1 MDTDYFKYS
10 VSIKTILQEFVLY
23 LKYTFGSVVEYVG
36 TTTPVLPSS
45 GRIHDIDIMVVFS
58 RRLSESQIV
67 YVWKI
72 ISRLHSKYRISLDT
86 RIYPKE
92 ALQHLPIINQYLL
105 QMFLSDELGTNPFKD
120 LDISLAEVKKECG
133 PRIKEQVSKIIN
145 SMPRVASETAQ
156 LRSIAQAVYDAIR
169 AFLILEDH
177 PIASKEE
184 SCTYFTKTY
193 PDFSEATAIY
203 EGYLNPET
211 IVDLTS
217 YILDSLAL
225 VKHLLYKAENK
236 SLSNEILL
244 VNTPSSTMSHPKDD
258 YLVNDHNMPLGLVC
272 VASYAKQ
279 TGLPVTILDAYAEN
293 LDALSTVDRI
303 FSMQTIPRIIG
314 FNTSS
319 PNIHVVHKIA
329 KYLKRIRK
337 DLVLVCGGPHASLD
351 PKHTLSTGDIDFVI
365 VGEGEIPFSMLV
377 SDLIQRKKDI
387 NIPGVFHVVSNRLV
401 GKESHEELDLSKI
414 PVPDFG
420 LLPLNRYFGIKKR
433 IYIHT
438 SRGCA
443 FNCIYCSVPKCWGR
457 KVREIPIE
465 ILIGQLRASLDKY
478 KPDEIQIV
486 DDNFSHRKGALIKN
500 FCEQIIA
507 NNLTF
512 KWKCQVRTDQLDENV
527 IKMMASSGCFEVD
540 MGIESGNEEIQ
551 RYIRKNLDLQKTL
564 QVIALIHQENMF
576 TKAFFMV
583 GFPEESFDAIADT
596 VNYSIKLKDKGLD
609 DVAFFPVM
617 PFPGTDISQITGM
630 VVFQGAVIDSV
641 DSYEHSF
648 AAHRL
653 RKYSAKPEISLNRN
667 FTPERLRLLVK
678 FAYQRFELDAP
689 VKKLEDEFNSYVET
703 EESHSHGI

>member
-1 MDTDYFKYS
+1 MDAEYFKYS
-10 VSIKTILQEFVLY
+10 VSTKTILQELVLY
-23 LKYTFGSVVEYVG
+23 LKHTFGSIVEYVG
-36 TTTPVLPSS
+36 TTTPGLPSL

-58 RRLSESQIV
+58 RLSESQIV

-72 ISRLHSKYRISLDT
+72 ISRLHSKYSISLDT
-86 RIYPKE
+86 RIYSKKD
-92 ALQHLPIINQYLL
+92 LQNLPIINQYLL
-105 QMFLSDELGTNPFKD
+105 HIFLSDELGTNPFKD
-120 LDISLAEVKKECG
+120 LDISLATVKKECKLKI
-133 PRIKEQVSKIIN
+133 REQISKIIN
-145 SMPRVASETAQ
+145 SIPRVASETAQ
-156 LRSIAQAVYDAIR
+156 LRSIAQFVYDGIR
-169 AFLILEDH
+169 MFLILEDH

-184 SCTYFTKTY
+184 ACAYFTKTY
-193 PDFSEATAIY
+193 PDFSEAAAIY

-225 VKHLLYKAENK
+225 AKHLSYKADNK
-236 SLSNEILL
+236 SLSDEILL
-244 VNTPSSTMSHPKDD
+244 VNTPSSTLSHPKDD
-258 YLVNDHNMPLGLVC
+258 YLGNDHNMPLGLVC
-272 VASYAKQ
+272 VASYVKQ

-303 FSMQTIPRIIG
+303 FSMQTIPKIIG

-319 PNIHVVHKIA
+319 PNIHVVLKIA

-337 DLVLVCGGPHASLD
+337 DLVLVCGGPHASLA
-351 PKHTLSTGDIDFVI
+351 PEHTLSDGVIDYSI
-365 VGEGEIPFSMLV
+365 IGEGEISFSKLV
-377 SDLIQRKKDI
+377 SNLMQNEKGI
-387 NIPGVFHVVSNRLV
+387 NIPGVFYMVSNKML
-401 GKESHEELDLSKI
+401 GKENQEELDLSKL
-414 PVPDFG
+414 PTPDFG
-420 LLPLNRYFGIKKR
+420 LLPLDRYFGIKKR
-433 IYIHT
+433 IYLHT

-540 MGIESGNEEIQ
+540 MGIESGNEKIQ

-667 FTPERLRLLVK
+667 FTPEKLRLLVK
-678 FAYQRFELDAP
+678 FAYQRFELGAF
-689 VKKLEDEFNSYVET
+689 VENLKDEFNSYVET
-703 EESHSHGI
+703 EESYLHGI